1 MTTST
6 RGTGHFIFRMKLKI
20 LVQIKTRIF
29 KGVFAMPLEHQHQVA
44 LLKDILT
51 EHQSDCCG
59 TVAECEQLE
68 RVIKSLM
75 VNTDIHQDLKSV
87 LQNIYSYSQDGKNSP
102 ELNSYITSQQNVL
115 TQWIDDIDSFS

>member
-1 MTTST
+1 
-6 RGTGHFIFRMKLKI
+6 MKWL
-20 LVQIKTRIF
+20 LPAQVKTRIC
-29 KGVFAMPLEHQHQVA
+29 KGVLAMPLEYQHQVE
-44 LLKDILT
+44 LLRDILT

-75 VNTDIHQDLKSV
+75 VNTNIHQDLKNV
-87 LQNIYSYSQDGKNSP
+87 LQNIYSYSQDGKNSS

>member
-1 MTTST
+1 
-6 RGTGHFIFRMKLKI
+6 
-20 LVQIKTRIF
+20 
-29 KGVFAMPLEHQHQVA
+29 MPLEHHHQVA

-75 VNTDIHQDLKSV
+75 VNTDIHQDLKGV
-87 LQNIYSYSQDGKNSP
+87 LLNIYSYSQDGKNSP
-102 ELNSYITSQQNVL
+102 ELNSYITSQQNVIV
-115 TQWIDDIDSFS
+115 QWIDDIDSFS